1 MPNLPGHTDGY
12 PERPGL
18 LVGRAPRRGG
28 PSNGGVVALAIGLVI
43 GGIAWFLVSRA
54 GFDTVLALAGMI
66 VVGTIVSYFAWRN
79 LVVLVCIWL
88 FSMSG
93 FRAFFLLP
101 MPLMPD
107 LSLERVITIWL
118 VILFAF
124 RLIMRRDTLRGPWL
138 LDVVLL
144 LHTLYIAANVMYIGH
159 RESLHH
165 WALSSLSPLIGYM
178 LGKQITSRDSD
189 VRFVYL
195 FLFVVMIYYFV
206 QSIAQ
211 KFSLNFLIWPPGI
224 LDLYQGA
231 WPYGRSRG
239 PFLHPPLFGQV
250 MAMVLPFQFYLYF
263 RMRSVAGRAWVLLAI
278 VLGVFGLLY
287 TYTRAPWIAAAAGLL
302 TLGLLRPGYRQL
314 LGGMGLVVVITAAL
328 GLLQLAGSDL
338 LAERVSNTASISSR
352 LAAFSGAL
360 RMWLDH
366 PLFGIGWFNWHDVYP
381 DYIRGEEIPFY
392 GYISRHIARY
402 AVIHDMYLGRL
413 AEEGIVSIV
422 LLTAALLLF
431 WRRFRQ
437 LWGQVHESDWLNRD
451 GLATI
456 AAVFV
461 VYAVGGAA
469 IDFRYFDLVNVIP
482 YFLGGI
488 MMGYRVSAHPPPPDP
503 YPNWTPPSFR
513 TELDQE

>member
-1 MPNLPGHTDGY
+1 
-12 PERPGL
+12 
-18 LVGRAPRRGG
+18 
-28 PSNGGVVALAIGLVI
+28 
-43 GGIAWFLVSRA
+43 
-54 GFDTVLALAGMI
+54 
-66 VVGTIVSYFAWRN
+66 
-79 LVVLVCIWL
+79 
-88 FSMSG
+88 
-93 FRAFFLLP
+93 
-101 MPLMPD
+101 
-107 LSLERVITIWL
+107 
-118 VILFAF
+118 
-124 RLIMRRDTLRGPWL
+124 
-138 LDVVLL
+138 
-144 LHTLYIAANVMYIGH
+144 
-159 RESLHH
+159 
-165 WALSSLSPLIGYM
+165 
-178 LGKQITSRDSD
+178 
-189 VRFVYL
+189 
-195 FLFVVMIYYFV
+195 
-206 QSIAQ
+206 
-211 KFSLNFLIWPPGI
+211 
-224 LDLYQGA
+224 
-231 WPYGRSRG
+231 
-239 PFLHPPLFGQV
+239 
-250 MAMVLPFQFYLYF
+250 MVLPFQFYLYF